1 MTEDKQQHGA
11 AVVTGG
17 ARGIGAAI
25 ARRLAADGYPVA
37 LWDVNRDGLD
47 EMVDELKSAGQR
59 AVGRLVDV
67 TDYEDVTNAAKEVAA
82 EFGGIAAL
90 VNNAGITRD
99 ALFVRMKPVDWEL
112 VLKINLTGAFNCCRA
127 VARMM
132 MKARRGRIVNI
143 ASVVGLMGNASQ
155 ANYAASK
162 AGMLGLTK
170 SLAKELGGRGVTV
183 NAVAPG
189 FIETEMTKLPEEIVK
204 GWLELIPLKRAG
216 TPQDVAGVVR
226 WLCSP
231 EAAYITGQV
240 VNIDGGMV
248 M

>member
-1 MTEDKQQHGA
+1 
-11 AVVTGG
+11 
-17 ARGIGAAI
+17 
-25 ARRLAADGYPVA
+25 
-37 LWDVNRDGLD
+37 
-47 EMVDELKSAGQR
+47 
-59 AVGRLVDV
+59 
-67 TDYEDVTNAAKEVAA
+67 
-82 EFGGIAAL
+82 
-90 VNNAGITRD
+90 
-99 ALFVRMKPVDWEL
+99 
-112 VLKINLTGAFNCCRA
+112 
-127 VARMM
+127 
-132 MKARRGRIVNI
+132 
-143 ASVVGLMGNASQ
+143 MGNASQ

>member
-47 EMVDELKSAGQR
+47 EMVDELKSAGQL

>member
-37 LWDVNRDGLD
+37 LWDVNKDGLD

>member
-25 ARRLAADGYPVA
+25 ARCLAADGYPVA

-47 EMVDELKSAGQR
+47 EMVDELKSAGQL

>member
-25 ARRLAADGYPVA
+25 ARRLAVDGYPVA
-37 LWDVNRDGLD
+37 LWDVNKDGLE